1 MIRDNRLP
9 LLTENIF
16 QPPPPFLTLFG
27 LPGLLI
33 FRLSVGPPP
42 PPFFWPPGFIV
53 FQIIWWPPPPPPR
66 LLRPPYYLEPESKVP
81 LYFFFIL
88 VFFLS
93 HSFLFSLVFFK
104 VSRGPFSC
112 NMLLYDKHQTF
123 PKEVL
128 QILGTFDGNR
138 K

>member
-16 QPPPPFLTLFG
+16 QPPPLLTLFG

-33 FRLSVGPPP
+33 FRLSVGPSPP
-42 PPFFWPPGFIV
+42 PA
-53 FQIIWWPPPPPPR
+53 PR